1 MKKTL
6 VTIAIV
12 LGITFGAMAQQSGG
26 GLFQRGLVSDE
37 VYYGGGYGY
46 DDYYDYRGTG
56 LFLPIHGETDNQDA
70 PVGSGIAVL
79 LGLGGAYL
87 VAKKRREE

>member
-12 LGITFGAMAQQSGG
+12 LGLGMTAFADPNGG
-26 GLFQRGLVSDE
+26 GLFKRGSVIDDE
-37 VYYGGGYGY
+37 EFYGAGYNRDGMLP
-46 DDYYDYRGTG
+46 G
-56 LFLPIHGETDNQDA
+56 LPNHNQQGNQDGNDV
-70 PVGSGIAVL
+70 PMGSGIAVL
-79 LGLGGAYL
+79 AALGGAYL

>member
-12 LGITFGAMAQQSGG
+12 LGLGMTAFADPNGG
-26 GLFQRGLVSDE
+26 GLFKRGSVIDDE
-37 VYYGGGYGY
+37 EFYGAGY
-46 DDYYDYRGTG
+46 YRGEGTP
-56 LFLPIHGETDNQDA
+56 FLPNHNLDQNQDA
-70 PVGSGIAVL
+70 PLGSGIAVL